1 MCATRAAPLLAAR
14 WKRCRCILGRV
25 MWGILIVA
33 PHAMGVLTGL
43 RPPMQ
48 EERWVD
54 RRSSRRRVPTARPTP
69 RHPHLRRV
77 ASALAVRQ
85 ACTFAG
91 VPDPLTLVPAPPF
104 GGFFVL
110 PAAPELP
117 EQTGALQLP
126 FQQTQ
131 GQLHIVV
138 MHRDG
143 QHGLPSRMPGRAG
156 CPTRARDPRFTGMVY
171 GTDPPARGVALALS
185 VRRGS
190 AYLVRTNEGPSTAT
204 TAARPRPPVD
214 RRQRDAAPRAAG
226 PHSHLRP
233 ARPTPSHATQ

>member
-1 MCATRAAPLLAAR
+1 MCATRATPLLAAR
-14 WKRCRCILGRV
+14 WTQCRGILGRV
-25 MWGILIVA
+25 MRGIRIVCPA
-33 PHAMGVLTGL
+33 CHGRAHWAKTSDAGREVG
-43 RPPMQ
+43 
-48 EERWVD
+48 
-54 RRSSRRRVPTARPTP
+54 RPTLLAP
-69 RHPHLRRV
+69 SGPDGASHTAPPAPAAV

-91 VPDPLTLVPAPPF
+91 IPDPLTLVPAPPF

-117 EQTGALQLP
+117 EQPGALQLP

-143 QHGLPSRMPGRAG
+143 QHGLSSRMPGRAG

-190 AYLVRTNEGPSTAT
+190 AHLVRANEGPSTAT
-204 TAARPRPPVD
+204 TAV
-214 RRQRDAAPRAAG
+214 
-226 PHSHLRP
+226 
-233 ARPTPSHATQ
+233 